1 MLTIPISKSESTDI
15 TTYPLS
21 IGQQALWSLCQ
32 DPATAAMYS
41 GAVVMR
47 VMSSVNVAALRQ
59 TFQAFVDRHDALRTT
74 IEMDAAGG
82 LSQTVHVQRT
92 VNFMQIDTAVY
103 NEAQLFAAVVAAHN
117 EPFDLEKECSIRVRL
132 FTQAAQRHLLLVTV
146 PLIVSDGWSMVRLMM
161 REIKT
166 LYPAYCAGLTPN
178 LPPLQATYADYVAWE
193 TEMLAKRGSK
203 LGAWWQKEL
212 GCVQPLVLPT
222 DYPRPPVQTFNGRE
236 NYFRISA
243 ERTAALKQLTQ
254 EAGSTLYMTL
264 LGAFQLLLYRY
275 TGQPEIIVGTP
286 AAGRLKS
293 GFMDIVGHFS
303 NFLPMRSDL
312 TPNLTFIEWLD
323 EVKRA
328 SFKAQMHQAYPFSE
342 IIRHADFERDPSYS
356 PLMQVGFNFMNA
368 LSSEGLQE
376 FMVAAPDTD
385 YSACRVEW
393 GGLLLEPYHMPQQPT
408 IVDLTLDMEDGVGGT
423 LVGALKY
430 NADLFSEATIER
442 MTQHFAVL
450 LEAIVTAPNI
460 PIQKLD
466 FLTAQ
471 ERWQIVHGWND
482 TAVNYG
488 EPQTIQAL
496 FEQQVAKTPDAI
508 ALLFEE
514 AQLTYAELNA
524 QANQLAHH
532 LIELGVQPD
541 TLVALLME
549 RSVEMMVALL
559 SVLKAGGAYVP
570 LDPTYPDERIVYML
584 ADSGA
589 KIVLT
594 QSHLSVDGEAFRRVN
609 VDTIKLET
617 ARDNPQTAVSPQNLA
632 YCIYTSGSTGQPKG
646 VLVSHTAISQH
657 IQSVIDLYGIHSDDC
672 SLLFASISFDVS
684 VEQLFSALC
693 GGAKLLLRHSDLWT
707 IEQFDQQVR
716 KHGVTICDL
725 PLGYCQ
731 QVIAYWLDN
740 PSMVATL
747 PTRLML
753 VGNEKID
760 PKLVEQW
767 QQLPDN
773 AMRLVNVYGPTEAVV
788 TSTRYELTSHNLASS
803 TNLPIGQPLPNRRVF
818 LLDKEQQIVPI
829 GIAGELHMGGILAR
843 GYLDRPELTAER
855 FIEHSEFG
863 RLYKTGDLCR
873 WLPDGNIEYIGRT
886 DFQVKI
892 RGFRIELGEIE
903 NALLSQ
909 EGVREAVV
917 IAREDTEG
925 DKQLVAYYV
934 PADSSF
940 ILEPSSLQTLPDYMI
955 PAAFVTLTEMPL
967 TPSGKLDRRA
977 LPAPS
982 GYGNAT
988 NAYIAPRSWLEQRVA
1003 EIWQRELQLEQVG
1016 IDDSFFEIGGHSLL
1030 LIKVQYHLRKIVGAG
1045 LPLADLLHY
1054 PTIRTFCH
1062 YVMSKGGGEDG
1073 LFATQS
1079 KTNVEIVSLREGMAT
1094 ETPLLCLPGR
1104 GGSVTSFLAFAAAAK
1119 NGLPVYGLQYRDLVI
1134 PEDVALPSQM
1144 SDFLTY
1150 FIAPLTAAQISRQHI
1165 IGHSAGGVLAFPL
1178 AIALQQAGRHVP
1190 VLAIM
1195 DTVPP
1200 IRVDGTRPSLTL
1212 TYQEWVIRTVL
1223 TARPLLNKE
1232 IGQALTTQ
1240 FKQLPES
1247 ELWEAIFDLFDKH
1260 SFMSGEDGVIYIKQR
1275 TRFFQAMYQ
1284 CLATYTLE
1292 AKYAGQLILF
1302 RATQL
1307 TPPDPDPVVARWE
1320 AVCENPIIV
1329 HHLPCDHGE
1338 MEREPYINQVGLL
1351 LQQHIHI

>member
-1 MLTIPISKSESTDI
+1 
-15 TTYPLS
+15 
-21 IGQQALWSLCQ
+21 
-32 DPATAAMYS
+32 MYN
-41 GAVVMR
+41 GAIVMR
-47 VMSSVNVAALRQ
+47 VVSSVNVAALRQ
-59 TFQAFVDRHDALRTT
+59 TFQALVDRHGALRTT
-74 IEMDAAGG
+74 MAMDSAGE
-82 LSQTVHVQRT
+82 LSQTVHAQWI
-92 VNFMQIDTAVY
+92 VNFAWVDATNWDEERMFAEAVT
-103 NEAQLFAAVVAAHN
+103 VHN
-117 EPFDLEKECSIRVRL
+117 KPFDLEKDCSIRVRL

-146 PLIVSDGWSMVRLMM
+146 PHIVSDGWSMVRLMM

-166 LYPAYCAGLTPN
+166 LYPAYCAGLTPD
-178 LPPLQATYADYVAWE
+178 LPPLKATYADYVAWQ
-193 TEMLAKRGSK
+193 TAMLQKRESK

-212 GCVQPLVLPT
+212 GNVQPLVLPT

-236 NYFRISA
+236 IYFRISA
-243 ERTAALKQLTQ
+243 ELTSALKQLSQ
-254 EAGSTLYMTL
+254 EAGGTLYMTL
-264 LGAFQLLLYRY
+264 LAAFQVLLHRY
-275 TGQPEIIVGTP
+275 TGQDEIIVGTP
-286 AAGRLKS
+286 VAGRVTS
-293 GFMDIVGHFS
+293 AFMDIVGYFS
-303 NFLPMRSDL
+303 NFLPMRAAL
-312 TPNLTFIEWLD
+312 TPNLTFAELLD
-323 EVKRA
+323 HIKRT

-342 IIRHADFERDPSYS
+342 IIRHTDFERDPSYS

-385 YSACRVEW
+385 YANGRIDW
-393 GGLLLEPYHMPQQPT
+393 GGLLLEPYHMPQQQT

-430 NADLFSEATIER
+430 NADLFNEATIER
-442 MTQHFAVL
+442 MAQHFAVL
-450 LEAIVTAPNI
+450 LEAIVTAPNTS
-460 PIQKLD
+460 IQKLD
-466 FLTAQ
+466 LLTAP
-471 ERWQIVHGWND
+471 ERRQIVHEWNE
-482 TAVNYG
+482 TAVNYSQ
-488 EPQTIQAL
+488 PQTIHAL

-514 AQLTYAELNA
+514 EQLTYAELNA
-524 QANQLAHH
+524 KANQLAHH
-532 LIELGVQPD
+532 LIALGVQPD
-541 TLVALLME
+541 KLVAVLME
-549 RSVEMMVALL
+549 RSLEMVVALL
-559 SVLKAGGAYVP
+559 AVLKAGGAYVP
-570 LDPTYPDERIVYML
+570 IDPTYPDERIRYVL
-584 ADSGA
+584 ADSA
-589 KIVLT
+589 AQIVLT
-594 QSHLSVDGEAFRRVN
+594 QAHLSVGGEAVRRVD
-609 VDTIKLET
+609 VDTVVLET
-617 ARDNPQTAVSPQNLA
+617 GRENPETAVLPQNLA

-684 VEQLFSALC
+684 VEQLFGALC
-693 GGAKLLLRHSDLWT
+693 GGAKLLLRGSELWT
-707 IEQFDQQVR
+707 LEQFNQQVR

-731 QVIAYWLDN
+731 QVIAYWRDN
-740 PSMVATL
+740 PALVATL

-753 VGNEKID
+753 VGNEKVD

-773 AMRLVNVYGPTEAVV
+773 DMRLVNVYGPTEAVV
-788 TSTRYELTSHNLASS
+788 TSTCYELTAHNLASS

-818 LLDKEQQIVPI
+818 LLDTEQQIVPI
-829 GIAGELHMGGILAR
+829 GIAGELHLGGILAR

-873 WLPDGNIEYIGRT
+873 WLPDGNIEYLGRT

-909 EGVREAVV
+909 EGVHEAVV

-934 PADSSF
+934 PTDSSF
-940 ILEPSSLQTLPDYMI
+940 ILEPSSLRTLPDYMI
-955 PAAFVTLTEMPL
+955 PAAFVALTKMPL

-988 NAYIAPRSWLEQRVA
+988 NAYVAPRSWLEQRVA

-1016 IDDSFFEIGGHSLL
+1016 IDDNFFEIGGHSLL
-1030 LIKVQYHLRKIVGAG
+1030 LIKVQYHLRKIVGEG

-1062 YVMSKGGGEDG
+1062 YVMSKGSGEDG

-1079 KTNVEIVSLREGMAT
+1079 KTNVEIVSLRKGVAT

-1104 GGSVTSFLAFAAAAK
+1104 GGSVTSFLAFAAAAQ

-1134 PEDVALPSQM
+1134 SEDVALPSQM
-1144 SDFLTY
+1144 SDFLAY

-1195 DTVPP
+1195 DTAPP

-1232 IGQALTTQ
+1232 IGQALATQ
-1240 FKQLPES
+1240 FKQLSES

-1260 SFMSGEDGVIYIKQR
+1260 SFMSGEDGVRYVKQR

-1302 RATQL
+1302 RATQP

-1351 LQQHIHI
+1351 LQQHLHI